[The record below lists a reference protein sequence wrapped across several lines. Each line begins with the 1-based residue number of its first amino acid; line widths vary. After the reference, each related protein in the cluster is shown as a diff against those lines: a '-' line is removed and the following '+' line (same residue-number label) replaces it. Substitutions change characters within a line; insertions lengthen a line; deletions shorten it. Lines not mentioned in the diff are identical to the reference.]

1 MYEDM
6 EANQMEKH
14 LKEDFKNNYD
24 WFVDNKISIL
34 HQLR

>member
-24 WFVDNKISIL
+24 WFVGNKFSIL
-34 HQLR
+34 NQLR